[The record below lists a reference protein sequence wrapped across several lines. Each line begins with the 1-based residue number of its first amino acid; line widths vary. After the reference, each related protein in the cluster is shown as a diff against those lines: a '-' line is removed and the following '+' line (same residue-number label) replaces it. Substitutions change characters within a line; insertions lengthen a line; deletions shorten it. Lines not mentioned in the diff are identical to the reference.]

1 MTTAALILALPIAVA
16 AACRDAR
23 HSDATADMLSGRTTP
38 PAASRSSGES
48 SSDVAIANPA
58 GDNRVLGTIQ
68 ATFDGQ
74 QRTWYVLEG
83 TVDGEL
89 QPGAYWYESGGRDAR
104 ALIYGYD
111 TPDVPFDT
119 FRPEAPTGDYRGSA
133 ITLMIELALVEWPGS
148 VQLPG
153 DYGAIFYS
161 PVVAE
166 ESLFSISD
174 GRLEVTTLETPR
186 RGTGKIEGTFSG
198 TMTRSP
204 ELVEPFPVTQG
215 HFEIEEFEYRE
226 VMP

>member
-1 MTTAALILALPIAVA
+1 MKGVPMSAAALLLALWMAVA

-23 HSDATADMLSGRTTP
+23 R
-38 PAASRSSGES
+38 ASRSSGES
-48 SSDVAIANPA
+48 SSDGAVANP
-58 GDNRVLGTIQ
+58 GDNRVLGTIE
-68 ATFDGQ
+68 ATFNGE

-83 TVDGEL
+83 TVDGKR

-133 ITLMIELALVEWPGS
+133 ITLMIELAFVEWPGS

-174 GRLEVTTLETPR
+174 GRLEVRTLEMPR
-186 RGTGKIEGTFSG
+186 RGSGKIEGTFSG

-215 HFEIEEFEYRE
+215 RFEIEEFEYRE